1 MEITAVDSRHLDHAL
16 SQILLYL
23 ELFFWSLQHLR
34 SISLSN
40 VSLYRTRLSRN
51 IHYLELIFWS
61 LGRITVAISNFSEN
75 VAHRNQS
82 MKIFS
87 CVFERLCLKDCYFNS
102 FLNVLSINHAILE

>member
-40 VSLYRTRLSRN
+40 VSLYRTRLSRTN
-51 IHYLELIFWS
+51 FLVPRKNYSRYLEL
-61 LGRITVAISNFSEN
+61 SEN
-75 VAHRNQS
+75 VAHRNQF
-82 MKIFS
+82 MKIIS
-87 CVFERLCLKDCYFNS
+87 CVFGRVFLIEWYFN
-102 FLNVLSINHAILE
+102 